1 MKPLPKTQADKD
13 HENWFADQLDLA
25 LKEADDPDTAWV
37 EHNEVRQEW
46 ENRRAGL
53 VERIAKQGKTA

>member
-1 MKPLPKTQADKD
+1 MTPLPKTQADKD
-13 HENWFADQLDLA
+13 HDKWFADQVDLA
-25 LKEADDPDTAWV
+25 LKDADDPDTAWV

-53 VERIAKQGKTA
+53 HERIAKQGKTA